1 MKKPVIRRCV
11 ATNEQFEKKA
21 LIRVVKTKEGAV
33 LIDLS
38 GKMNG
43 RGAYIAKTQEALK
56 IAMSKQS
63 LAKAL
68 EVAIPAEIYEQLARI
83 IDESS
88 PR

>member
-11 ATNEQFEKKA
+11 ATNEQYEKKA
-21 LIRVVKTKEGAV
+21 LIRVVKNKDGQV
-33 LIDLS
+33 FVDQS

-43 RGAYIAKTQEALK
+43 RGAYLAKTKEALK
-56 IAMSKQS
+56 LAINKHA

-68 EVAIPAEIYEQLARI
+68 EVEIPSEIFEELARL

>member
-43 RGAYIAKTQEALK
+43 RGAYIAKTKEALK
-56 IAMSKQS
+56 IAMNKQS

>member
-21 LIRVVKTKEGAV
+21 LIRVVKTKEGV
-33 LIDLS
+33 ISIDLS

-43 RGAYIAKTQEALK
+43 RGAYIAKTKEALK

-68 EVAIPAEIYEQLARI
+68 EATTPSEIYEQLARI